1 MYGTFLQKEIVG
13 EIINGCVQEYP
24 ASVDSLNEFE
34 CVVMMP
40 KEMVAS
46 IVAQEL
52 QNMTHWGG
60 VRANIQCTLA
70 SKSRLKSIAESR
82 ENSREEEEQDVSF
95 PKQQQ
100 VSTQMP
106 IEEMMGKMMTGILN
120 SVDEKLRSISE
131 KSLPCV
137 SNQSFATDKVIPS
150 PTNALDKEIQNSL
163 KVREEHLVH
172 RTPRLSFFS
181 GEDPPGKNEKTY
193 EQWIFDV
200 KTIRPSYPEGLLKE
214 AIFGSLKG
222 SAVDIARGL
231 GPETTV
237 DKVLELLDGVFG

>member
-82 ENSREEEEQDVSF
+82 ENSR
-95 PKQQQ
+95 
-100 VSTQMP
+100 
-106 IEEMMGKMMTGILN
+106 
-120 SVDEKLRSISE
+120 
-131 KSLPCV
+131 
-137 SNQSFATDKVIPS
+137 
-150 PTNALDKEIQNSL
+150 
-163 KVREEHLVH
+163 
-172 RTPRLSFFS
+172 
-181 GEDPPGKNEKTY
+181 
-193 EQWIFDV
+193 
-200 KTIRPSYPEGLLKE
+200 
-214 AIFGSLKG
+214 
-222 SAVDIARGL
+222 
-231 GPETTV
+231 
-237 DKVLELLDGVFG
+237 